1 MSKVRSV
8 LDFSSAPAWR
18 HVKGL
23 PSSLTCERTLVMG
36 VLNVTPDSFSDGGRH
51 NQFEDAIVHAERL
64 VSEGADIIDVG
75 GESTRPGGS
84 RVSEEEE
91 LRRTVRVVEALAQ
104 RGMCVSIDTMR
115 ASVARAAVEAGA
127 LIVNDVS
134 AGLAD
139 PAMFSTVAG
148 LTTHLGTAP
157 VYIAMHWRGHSQ
169 EAMSRTGYE
178 AIGTDVARELGEQID
193 RAVSAG
199 IARESIVA
207 DPGFGFSK
215 TGEDNWDL
223 YDQIGEVEA
232 LELPLLIGVSRK
244 RFVSALDVDR
254 DAGTAALSGLAQLRR
269 SWAVRVHDVA
279 SSVAN
284 IRVMQRLMAGP
295 DGRDMGLGAGFA
307 DRNYESGAR
316 A

>member
-1 MSKVRSV
+1 MSAVRSP

-18 HVKGL
+18 HVAGV
-23 PSSLTCERTLVMG
+23 PAALTCERTLVMG
-36 VLNVTPDSFSDGGRH
+36 VLNVTPDSFSDGGEH
-51 NQFEDAIVHAERL
+51 NAFDDAIAHAERL

-84 RVSEEEE
+84 RVSEGEE
-91 LRRTVRVVEALAQ
+91 LERTVRVVEALAA
-104 RGMCVSIDTMR
+104 RGIPVSIDTMR
-115 ASVARAAVEAGA
+115 AAVARAAVEAGA

-139 PAMFSTVAG
+139 SEMFETVAG
-148 LTTHLGTAP
+148 LTTRQGVPP
-157 VYIAMHWRGHSQ
+157 VYIAMHWRGHSE
-169 EAMSRTGYE
+169 EAMSRAGYE
-178 AIGTDVARELGEQID
+178 AIGADVARELAGQLD
-193 RAVSAG
+193 KALGAG
-199 IARESIVA
+199 IPRDSIVA

-223 YDQIGEVEA
+223 YDQITEVEA
-232 LELPLLIGVSRK
+232 LGYPLLIGVSRK

-279 SSVAN
+279 STVAN

-295 DGRDMGLGAGFA
+295 DGREMSLGAGIA
-307 DRNYESGAR
+307 DRNYGEGTGA
-316 A
+316 

>member
-1 MSKVRSV
+1 MSAVRSI
-8 LDFSSAPAWR
+8 LNFSSAPAWR
-18 HVKGL
+18 HVGGL
-23 PSSLTCERTLVMG
+23 PASLSCERTLVMG
-36 VLNVTPDSFSDGGRH
+36 VLNVTPDSFSDGGQH
-51 NQFEDAIVHAERL
+51 NTFDGAIAHAERL
-64 VSEGADIIDVG
+64 MKEGADIIDVG
-75 GESTRPGGS
+75 GESTRPGGT
-84 RVSEEEE
+84 RVSESEE
-91 LRRTVRVVEALAQ
+91 LERTVSVVAALST
-104 RGMCVSIDTMR
+104 RGIPVSIDTMR
-115 ASVARAAVEAGA
+115 ASVARAAIEAGA

-139 PAMFSTVAG
+139 PEMFQAVAG
-148 LTTHLGTAP
+148 LTTRLGAPP
-157 VYIAMHWRGHSQ
+157 VYIAMHWRGHSE
-169 EAMSRTGYE
+169 EAMARAGYE
-178 AIGTDVARELGEQID
+178 AIGTDVAHELGAQIE
-193 RAVSAG
+193 RAIRAG
-199 IARESIVA
+199 IPRESLVA

-223 YDQIGEVEA
+223 YDQITEVEA
-232 LELPLLIGVSRK
+232 LGYPLLIGVSRK
-244 RFVSALDVDR
+244 RFVSALDIDR

-295 DGRDMGLGAGFA
+295 NGRDMGLGAGFA